1 MKRIVIVE
9 DSPLDSENLEKCVRQ
24 FFESISE
31 EVTITKFNNG
41 FDALDYYSGH
51 EDIVFLDIDLPQMNG
66 IELAKR
72 IRDRDSSVIIIFC
85 SNLANY
91 ALKGYEV
98 SALDYI
104 VKPFNYSNIEHRLK
118 RALNVKT
125 DNTDNKIIL
134 KISSTENMVCACN
147 DIEYIEKE
155 GNYLIFH
162 VKKKEYKVRGS
173 LKEYEE
179 LLPENTFASPVKG
192 IYVNLSFVE
201 KTTQNTVELK
211 RTTLPLARQKK
222 KAFISAL
229 FSYFGGKNGD

>member
-9 DSPLDSENLEKCVRQ
+9 DSPSDSENLEKCVRQ
-24 FFESISE
+24 FFESVSE
-31 EVTITKFNNG
+31 EVTINKFANG

-104 VKPFNYSNIEHRLK
+104 VKPFNYSNIEHRLR
-118 RALNVKT
+118 RALNVKIEDKDT
-125 DNTDNKIIL
+125 KIVL
-134 KISSTENMVCACN
+134 KLSSTENIVCSCN
-147 DIEYIEKE
+147 EIEYIEKE

-162 VKKKEYKVRGS
+162 VKKKEYKARGS
-173 LKEYEE
+173 LKEYEG
-179 LLPENTFASPVKG
+179 LLPKNTFASPVKG
-192 IYVNLSFVE
+192 IYVNLAFVE
-201 KTTQNTVELK
+201 KTTQNTVELR
-211 RTTLPLARQKK
+211 RTTLPLARQRKK
-222 KAFISAL
+222 EFISAL
-229 FSYFGGKNGD
+229 FSYFGSRNGD